1 MANQRFIRTSIL
13 LTSLLAAVSLTAC
26 GDDNDDNSSA
36 TSSSSS
42 TSSTSS
48 SKSSSSASTSSTSSS
63 TSSTSS
69 STSST
74 SSSTS
79 STAGHTSVTATTWS
93 ETFDAADVD
102 AFLTAGYAAL
112 PSDATKALYLMPD
125 SVSKPTVSGGS
136 LVLGNSRFLIGAA
149 TNTPSTSSTLPDG
162 IFNIEGKTCSMVVT
176 VGAIGGSDTSKLF
189 QVYVN
194 NSTSALASSPLGNA
208 SRPVS
213 KALNTLSVGDNS
225 FAIGPLTG
233 TGGKAFLQLRVE
245 NGGQLTIDKVSFS
258 CN

>member
-93 ETFDAADVD
+93 ETFDAADID
-102 AFLTAGYAAL
+102 ALVKADYAAWPSNSAVPLYIKVGNSVTAGGGAL
-112 PSDATKALYLMPD
+112 TLANGRL
-125 SVSKPTVSGGS
+125 
-136 LVLGNSRFLIGAA
+136 LIGAA
-149 TNTPSTSSTLPDG
+149 SSTASTATEAPDG
-162 IFNIEGKTCSMVVT
+162 IFNMSGKTCTLVVNT
-176 VGAIGGSDTSKLF
+176 TAASGSAF
-189 QVYVN
+189 QVFVN
-194 NSTSALASSPLGNA
+194 NSTTSAASTTSPLGAA
-208 SRPVS
+208 SRVWNQAPTVGANTITF
-213 KALNTLSVGDNS
+213 ALTAADYHSD
-225 FAIGPLTG
+225 
-233 TGGKAFLQLRVE
+233 KAFVQLRADSATS
-245 NGGQLTIDKVSFS
+245 LTIDSIQMTCK
-258 CN
+258 